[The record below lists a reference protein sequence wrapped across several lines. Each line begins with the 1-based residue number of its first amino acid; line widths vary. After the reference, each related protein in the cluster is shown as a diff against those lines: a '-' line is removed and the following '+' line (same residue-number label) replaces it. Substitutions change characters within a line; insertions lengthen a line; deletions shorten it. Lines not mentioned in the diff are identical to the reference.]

1 MNKIDVVRMAYSN
14 LFRRKIR
21 AVLTITGVFIGTM
34 AIVVMLSLGIGLDQS
49 MRASME
55 SWGDLNNVT
64 VNQGRSWDPETG
76 EFKGDEQSLNDDA
89 VEMMRSLP
97 GVKAVMPVYQISV
110 DAKYGKKQGWLQV
123 MGVDPDVFSQ
133 MTYKIAEGR
142 MINETDS
149 TSIVVGWQVVNQFWD
164 EDGGMYWRGYNPNE
178 EQPDSREMINKIV
191 YMNLQNIYSYDTA
204 PRKQPVTVVGVLEGE
219 YKEHAYYAYAPIS
232 AVKKW
237 RKYIN
242 DTSYMT
248 SEQREEQERWEKEYG
263 GNTRDPDDYDQIM
276 IRCNDVADA
285 RKVAQTLRD
294 QGYNIYAL
302 ADYMEG
308 VEQQSLIIQAVLGG
322 IGAITL
328 LVASIGIANTM
339 IMSIY
344 ERTREIGVMKVIGA
358 SVQDIRMMFLME
370 AGLIGIV
377 GGILGLACSY
387 GLSSLINRF
396 GAGLLGGGIGMGTE
410 PMKVSVIPPYLAVFA
425 LVFAFTIGII
435 AGWYPARRASKLKP
449 INAIR
454 NE

>member
-1 MNKIDVVRMAYSN
+1 MNKIDIVRMAYSN
-14 LFRRKIR
+14 LFRRKVR

-49 MRASME
+49 MRANME
-55 SWGDLNNVT
+55 SWGDLNIVT

-76 EFKGDEQSLNDDA
+76 EAKGEEQNLNDAA
-89 VEMMRSLP
+89 VEMMRGLS
-97 GVKAVMPVYQISV
+97 GVKSVMPIYQISV

-123 MGVDPDVFSQ
+123 MGVDPEEFAK
-133 MTYKIAEGR
+133 MTYTIADGR
-142 MINETDS
+142 MITEADS

-164 EDGGMYWRGYNPNE
+164 PDDDGFYWRRSNQE
-178 EQPDSREMINKIV
+178 EQPDSREMINKVV
-191 YMNLQNIYSYDTA
+191 YMNLQNNYNYDQP

-219 YKEHAYYAYAPIS
+219 YKDHAYSAYAPMS

-242 DTSYMT
+242 DTSAM
-248 SEQREEQERWEKEYG
+248 SQEQKDEQARWESESGRKR
-263 GNTRDPDDYDQIM
+263 RDPNDYDQIM
-276 IRCNDVADA
+276 IRCNDVKFT
-285 RKVAQTLRD
+285 REVAAQLRD
-294 QGYNIYAL
+294 QGYNVYAM

-308 VEQQSLIIQAVLGG
+308 VEKQSLIIQAVLGG

-358 SVQDIRMMFLME
+358 GVQDIRLMFLME

-377 GGILGLACSY
+377 GGVMGLGFSY

-396 GAGLLGGGIGMGTE
+396 GSGLINGGMVMGE
-410 PMKVSVIPPYLAVFA
+410 EAMKVSVIPPYLAAFA
-425 LVFAFTIGII
+425 LVFAFMVGIV
-435 AGWYPARRASKLKP
+435 AGWYPARRAAQLSP
-449 INAIR
+449 ITAIR